1 MVINISH
8 SEYMNGR
15 DKREIHRNKLAAYN
29 PDDVGSASVDNQD
42 QDITSRVPGMMT
54 GIKSTASQGVKKGPP
69 SDEIPESV
77 AGVSGFRR
85 FRMPISEKRNKTA
98 SIGLSHLN
106 ELMGKNSAEGIF
118 DPNDLDY
125 LLWHNEPKEVATS
138 VHFAQ
143 MLNFEGIGETLRV
156 VFSAIAEDDDNRANT
171 FLTEY
176 QMEYPI
182 FKDPANKVRMLSNA
196 NGKEGPKT
204 GMVKLISQA
213 THATGLCEAVAGK
226 GVGVEMS
233 LLSGK
238 NVTKMHTIKSKP
250 VDMRQMALKAV
261 MLKLQL
267 TLLHSAE
274 EGSVEVEAHSL
285 KKEIPVLRTSEALD
299 LFPRHDIIV
308 DVTKFS
314 MDQRRL
320 LLVLCSAWPSQKL
333 NSNGEQD
340 IYSLVTFE
348 EENFSFYA
356 TSGDPVTLTTDGYL
370 LTPRELW
377 SQCVQLFMN
386 MGGFDDL
393 VTVVRD
399 SRGLA
404 PILTHNASAAN
415 NSINVV
421 SAYPSSTCYHG
432 LSVNASPERRY
443 IAPTILESSSLV
455 LLVDSIMLSVY
466 LNNMLYLA
474 EELGLG
480 STMLYPRPDAKDN
493 GKIADMLYSHGLK
506 GNSPQNSLMG
516 KVCPWLAKLDRFQNA
531 GLHVMLDIVNSMR
544 RGGDPGLIYCPLNY
558 AVSTLQTVCTA
569 SLMRERMEIDL
580 SKVMGFKSNVSKTWE
595 VIKLLNWYKACS
607 GASLPCYGTSVFGAK
622 LKGDEMKLLG
632 DVIHKKGF
640 FKVNRIMAVTDYLPQ
655 STESGTLQQTFFNN
669 PGYMATE
676 EFKAQELY
684 QVTYKPNSFSL
695 ATMSGE
701 ADKNK
706 FLEFYKQNG
715 KAGNTGGNAAG
726 GQNPQPPQPPTGG
739 GQQEKGGASKTNGN
753 PPQGILTCVEIP
765 NVVEKVIEYTPG
777 DCGID
782 ALVSLIPSI
791 RKSEGLAKLNLK
803 EGERFWLTADELAKV
818 AHEYNTDLIVI
829 KDSGPPEYYASS
841 KGVRKDQVVV
851 KQNGYH
857 FVPCEQTGGKTSK
870 PTLVVHL
877 EPLPVDEQ
885 GRESMRNKII
895 AGQIVTTG
903 TRTGNNVERNGGLR
917 VVGDET
923 KVTWGS
929 SAGSTSSED
938 TTVVT
943 VGAQASRK

>member
-15 DKREIHRNKLAAYN
+15 DKREIHRNKLSAYN
-29 PDDVGSASVDNQD
+29 PDDMGSDSADNQD
-42 QDITSRVPGMMT
+42 QDITSGVPGMMT
-54 GIKSTASQGVKKGPP
+54 GIKSTAHQAVKKGPP
-69 SDEIPESV
+69 SDGIPESV
-77 AGVSGFRR
+77 ADVSGFRR
-85 FRMPISEKRNKTA
+85 FRMPISEKRDKTA
-98 SIGLSHLN
+98 SVGLSHLN
-106 ELMGKNSAEGIF
+106 KLMGKNSAEGIF

-182 FKDPANKVRMLSNA
+182 FRDPANKVRMLSNA

-299 LFPRHDIIV
+299 LFPQHDIIV

-333 NSNGEQD
+333 NSSGEQD
-340 IYSLVTFE
+340 IYSLMTFE
-348 EENFSFYA
+348 EENFSFYV

-516 KVCPWLAKLDRFQNA
+516 KVCPWLAKLGRFQNA

-622 LKGDEMKLLG
+622 LKGDEMRLLG

-676 EFKAQELY
+676 EFKPQELY

-715 KAGNTGGNAAG
+715 KAGSTGENAAG
-726 GQNPQPPQPPTGG
+726 GQNPKPPQPPVGG
-739 GQQEKGGASKTNGN
+739 GQQENSGASKTNEN
-753 PPQGILTCVEIP
+753 PPQGILTCVDIP

-803 EGERFWLTADELAKV
+803 EGERYWLTADELGKV
-818 AHEYNTDLIVI
+818 AHEYDTDLIVI

-841 KGVRKDQVVV
+841 RGVRKNQVVV
-851 KQNGYH
+851 KQSGHH
-857 FVPCEQTGGKTSK
+857 FVPCVPTGGKTSK

-877 EPLPVDEQ
+877 ESLPVDEQ
-885 GRESMRNKII
+885 GRANMRNKII
-895 AGQIVTTG
+895 AGQMVTAG
-903 TRTGNNVERNGGLR
+903 SLTGNNVGRNGSRR
-917 VVGDET
+917 VVEDET

-929 SAGSTSSED
+929 SSGSTSSED

>member
-1 MVINISH
+1 MVINTSH

-15 DKREIHRNKLAAYN
+15 DKREVHRNKLAAYN
-29 PDDVGSASVDNQD
+29 PDGVSDATVDNLD
-42 QDITSRVPGMMT
+42 QHASRNASSM
-54 GIKSTASQGVKKGPP
+54 GIGVKTTNGQEQNKGPT
-69 SDEIPESV
+69 SDGIQEPV
-77 AGVSGFRR
+77 TGVSGFRR
-85 FRMPISEKRNKTA
+85 FRMPISERRNETA
-98 SIGLSHLN
+98 SVGLSQLN

-143 MLNFEGIGETLRV
+143 MLNFEGVGETLRV
-156 VFSAIAEDDDNRANT
+156 TFSAIAEDDGNRANN

-176 QMEYPI
+176 IMEYPI

-274 EGSVEVEAHSL
+274 EGGVEVEARSL
-285 KKEIPVLRTSEALD
+285 KKEVPVLRTSEALD
-299 LFPRHDIIV
+299 LFPRHDVIV
-308 DVTKFS
+308 DITKFS
-314 MDQRRL
+314 MDQRKL

-333 NSNGEQD
+333 VNGDEQD
-340 IYSLVTFE
+340 IYSLITFE
-348 EENFSFYA
+348 EENFSFYV
-356 TSGDPVTLTTDGYL
+356 TSGEPMTLTTDGYL

-415 NSINVV
+415 NNINVV

-455 LLVDSIMLSVY
+455 LLVDNIMLSVY

-480 STMLYPRPDAKDN
+480 STMLYPRPDARDN
-493 GKIADMLYSHGLK
+493 GKIADVLYSHGLK

-516 KVCPWLAKLDRFQNA
+516 RVCPWLAKLDRFQNA

-544 RGGDPGLIYCPLNY
+544 RGGDAGLIYCPLNY

-622 LKGDEMKLLG
+622 LKGDEMRLLG
-632 DVIHKKGF
+632 DVIHKRGF
-640 FKVNRIMAVTDYLPQ
+640 FKVNRVMAVTDYQPQ
-655 STESGTLQQTFFNN
+655 SAESGTLQQTFFNN

-676 EFKAQELY
+676 QFKAQELY

-695 ATMSGE
+695 TTASGE

-706 FLEFYKQNG
+706 FQELYKQNG
-715 KAGNTGGNAAG
+715 KAGSTGGNAVG
-726 GQNPQPPQPPTGG
+726 GPGPQPIQPGDGG
-739 GQQEKGGASKTNGN
+739 GQQEKSGVEKPNGN
-753 PPQGILTCVEIP
+753 PPQGMLTCMEIP
-765 NVVEKVIEYTPG
+765 NVVEKIIEYTPG

-791 RKSEGLAKLNLK
+791 RKGEGLAKLNLK
-803 EGERFWLTADELAKV
+803 EGERCWLTADELGKV
-818 AHEYNTDLIVI
+818 AHEYDTDLIVL

-841 KGVRKDQVVV
+841 RGMRKNQVVV
-851 KQNGYH
+851 KQNGHH
-857 FVPCEQTGGKTSK
+857 FVPCIPTGGKINK

-877 EPLPVDEQ
+877 EPLPADEQ
-885 GRESMRNKII
+885 GRESMRRRII
-895 AGQIVTTG
+895 AGQMVTPGSTTG
-903 TRTGNNVERNGGLR
+903 DNAERGVVRRTI
-917 VVGDET
+917 GDGT
-923 KVTWGS
+923 QVTWGS

-938 TTVVT
+938 MTVVT
-943 VGAQASRK
+943 VGAQATRK